1 MKKLHFLLSV
11 VLMFSCSSVLD
22 TLSNDLIREAFKK
35 KKNYQVGLNMICSN
49 NATKIWYCVSKDEY
63 DRLKEIPQSCET
75 ITITGINEV
84 SYSGILGSDSFIHSN
99 AHDCIE

>member
-11 VLMFSCSSVLD
+11 VLMFSCGALD
-22 TLSNDLIREAFKK
+22 IHLTNALIEAFKK
-35 KKNYQVGLNMICSN
+35 KKNYQVGLSMICSD